1 MALPAPPG
9 LSRCISF
16 PGHPTTWSDLESRC
30 RARLGDNYGLPRKS
44 SCPSH
49 SIPCISCGQGLQ
61 LQPRVLTRQAK
72 FPSHSHSAGGRDC
85 EALPPS
91 AGGLAQLRPS
101 LLCRKVF
108 RKLHLCI
115 SDNDIQRVVSNR
127 PGVIESILCALREK
141 MEARTVHVGSAG
153 TAVSVCTSIQHASL
167 LCLLPFA
174 LSQTIRL

>member
-1 MALPAPPG
+1 MQGKKGLSKKVRCCPVAGRHCREHRTSGRAQLPALDG
-9 LSRCISF
+9 TALRV
-16 PGHPTTWSDLESRC
+16 
-30 RARLGDNYGLPRKS
+30 
-44 SCPSH
+44 CPY
-49 SIPCISCGQGLQ
+49 
-61 LQPRVLTRQAK
+61 
-72 FPSHSHSAGGRDC
+72 
-85 EALPPS
+85 
-91 AGGLAQLRPS
+91 

-153 TAVSVCTSIQHASL
+153 TAVSVCTSSQPASL

-174 LSQTIRL
+174 RSQSVCVKIKKRNECPCGPERNEVHT